1 MGMLASASVVVSKY
15 VTVPCSEVVCMVR
28 FVLVDMTP
36 IVKSGQ
42 RLSNYNFCLKT
53 MLLDDFVLCKL

>member
-1 MGMLASASVVVSKY
+1 
-15 VTVPCSEVVCMVR
+15 MVR

-42 RLSNYNFCLKT
+42 RLSNYNFRLKT
-53 MLLDDFVLCKL
+53 MLLDYFVLCKL

>member
-1 MGMLASASVVVSKY
+1 
-15 VTVPCSEVVCMVR
+15 MVR

-42 RLSNYNFCLKT
+42 RLSNYTFRLKT